1 MNWKQFNFWNFWVP
15 IIFFIVGIF
24 MGIIFP
30 RNLKPTKQYPIEVQT
45 YWSTTGYAS
54 YPKKYKLIMEADS
67 VKGDTIYKD
76 GIFIVNKN
84 ILNIEFK

>member
-24 MGIIFP
+24 MGLIYP
-30 RNLKPTKQYPIEVQT
+30 CNSKPTKNYPIEVET
-45 YWSTTGYAS
+45 YWHVGNHEGYV
-54 YPKKYKLIMEADS
+54 PMECDS

-76 GIFIVNKN
+76 GLIIVEKN
-84 ILNIEFK
+84 LTYIKFK